1 MEFNI
6 NCLLFRGVFAS
17 YIIRDSRDRIVRL
30 VPIPPDKIDIGGI
43 ELSGD
48 GELMF
53 PITRDDGARRMVPG
67 RELFYCYYETLDRK
81 KPVSPLKFARDT
93 VNLARGAEAFG
104 IDTLTNRAV
113 PPGYY
118 TSEEKLNAEA
128 FDRLKEQLST
138 NPVNSGRAPVLDR
151 GIKYNTVTMTAED
164 MQMLETRRYQKE
176 ELCGIFG
183 VPPHLI
189 GDTAQAKGWSTMEQ
203 TMTEFL
209 QLSLTPYLVRIEN
222 AIQTRLLGGD
232 PRRYAKFNAAG
243 LLRGDLGARANFYK
257 TLNMLGAMNANEIRA
272 KEDLNA
278 IPGGE
283 TYYVQANMTPALP
296 PTANNGENDEN
307 E

>member
-1 MEFNI
+1 
-6 NCLLFRGVFAS
+6 
-17 YIIRDSRDRIVRL
+17 
-30 VPIPPDKIDIGGI
+30 
-43 ELSGD
+43 
-48 GELMF
+48 
-53 PITRDDGARRMVPG
+53 
-67 RELFYCYYETLDRK
+67 
-81 KPVSPLKFARDT
+81 
-93 VNLARGAEAFG
+93 
-104 IDTLTNRAV
+104 
-113 PPGYY
+113 
-118 TSEEKLNAEA
+118 
-128 FDRLKEQLST
+128 
-138 NPVNSGRAPVLDR
+138 
-151 GIKYNTVTMTAED
+151 
-164 MQMLETRRYQKE
+164 
-176 ELCGIFG
+176 
-183 VPPHLI
+183 
-189 GDTAQAKGWSTMEQ
+189 
-203 TMTEFL
+203 MTEFL